1 MAWGVLRWGFSGD
14 PQKFGKI
21 KHFAYLI
28 ATGSVTKGKSML
40 LRRLV
45 MLRALDSKAFIEIN
59 RDQVIEEKLN
69 FQSPRRLSEAL

>member
-14 PQKFGKI
+14 PQKLGKI

-28 ATGSVTKGKSML
+28 AMGSVTKGKSML

-45 MLRALDSKAFIEIN
+45 VLRALGSKVFIEIN
-59 RDQVIEEKLN
+59 GDQLIAEK
-69 FQSPRRLSEAL
+69 

>member
-1 MAWGVLRWGFSGD
+1 MAWGVLRWRFSGD
-14 PQKFGKI
+14 PQKLGKI

-45 MLRALDSKAFIEIN
+45 VLRALGSKVFIEIN
-59 RDQVIEEKLN
+59 GDQLIAAKIK

>member
-14 PQKFGKI
+14 PQKLGKI

-28 ATGSVTKGKSML
+28 AMESVTQGKSML

-45 MLRALDSKAFIEIN
+45 VLRAIDSKAFIEIN
-59 RDQVIEEKLN
+59 RDQLIAAKMK